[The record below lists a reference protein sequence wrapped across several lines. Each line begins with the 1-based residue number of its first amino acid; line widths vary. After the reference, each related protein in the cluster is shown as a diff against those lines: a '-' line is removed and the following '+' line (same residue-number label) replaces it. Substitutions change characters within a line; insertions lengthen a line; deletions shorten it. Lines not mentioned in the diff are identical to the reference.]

1 SYVAY
6 QYKPINIIISSI
18 LTIAF
23 LSLYQAALNTYA
35 IFLLAF
41 IISDVVKKNSISNIT
56 KNTAS
61 SVAGLM
67 VGYFAYSYFIAKR
80 LVTGPYN
87 IEHSKIIEINSSLFE
102 GIISNVLSFY
112 RMFSTIL
119 NGDNYLIYYSLFF
132 ALIISL
138 IVIVL
143 KAIKRDEN
151 KKTKLLLVVLILL
164 ASMFFIIGPMIFLKS
179 PIYAPRVLIGMGGF
193 MFFCCLCVFY
203 A

>member
-1 SYVAY
+1 
-6 QYKPINIIISSI
+6 
-18 LTIAF
+18 

-193 MFFCCLCVFY
+193 MFF
-203 A
+203 

>member
-1 SYVAY
+1 
-6 QYKPINIIISSI
+6 SI

-61 SVAGLM
+61 SVAGLI

-80 LVTGPYN
+80 LVTGSYN

-143 KAIKRDEN
+143 KVIKRDEN
-151 KKTKLLLVVLILL
+151 KKTKFLLVVLILL

-179 PIYAPRVLIGMGGF
+179 PIYAPRVLIGMGG
-193 MFFCCLCVFY
+193 
-203 A
+203 

>member
-1 SYVAY
+1 
-6 QYKPINIIISSI
+6 
-18 LTIAF
+18 
-23 LSLYQAALNTYA
+23 
-35 IFLLAF
+35 FLLAF

-61 SVAGLM
+61 SVAGLI

-80 LVTGPYN
+80 LVTGSYN

-151 KKTKLLLVVLILL
+151 KKTKLLLVVFNFISINVLHHWTNDFSKITNIRTEGIDWYGWLYVFLLPMRILC
-164 ASMFFIIGPMIFLKS
+164 F
-179 PIYAPRVLIGMGGF
+179 
-193 MFFCCLCVFY
+193 
-203 A
+203 